1 MPNLGGN
8 AVKYMLLPVAVAS
21 FIAAGWVASP
31 SYGAGCVKGAA
42 VGGIAGHVAGHHGV
56 IGAGAGC
63 IIGHHEASKQAKEK
77 AQQQQQGSSGDGQA
91 NSKSGD

>member
-1 MPNLGGN
+1 M
-8 AVKYMLLPVAVAS
+8 KYMLLPVAVAS
-21 FIAAGWVASP
+21 FIAASWVASP
-31 SYGAGCVKGAA
+31 SYGAGCLKGAA

-77 AQQQQQGSSGDGQA
+77 VQQQQQGSSGDGHA

>member
-1 MPNLGGN
+1 M
-8 AVKYMLLPVAVAS
+8 KYMLLPVAVAF
-21 FIAAGWVASP
+21 FISAAWVASP
-31 SYGAGCVKGAA
+31 SYGAGCLKGAA
-42 VGGIAGHVAGHHGV
+42 VGGLAGHVAGHHGV

-77 AQQQQQGSSGDGQA
+77 AQQQQQGSSGGGQA